1 VHLRFHCSHW
11 TTERGKNFRMIR
23 IVACGESQSGWYVV
37 QCFIASMFLIFIK
50 ASGYALV
57 AEVGDV
63 DMFVINQL
71 NTSPLWKVRALQFTR
86 GLS

>member
-1 VHLRFHCSHW
+1 MTH
-11 TTERGKNFRMIR
+11 

-37 QCFIASMFLIFIK
+37 QCFIASIFLIFAQ
-50 ASGYALV
+50 ASGYALI

-71 NTSPLWKVRALQFTR
+71 NTSPLWKVRALQFIR